1 MALNYN
7 RQMTMENSQLIKKQN
22 GGYSKVYPLAYVQ
35 GIIDAETNE
44 KLTDILIRYN
54 HIYVPW
60 QGNQEETRASVPLLM
75 RRHGLWISYDK
86 DGSLYTEWFKSS
98 SIDALLDI
106 KWKDGDNW
114 EMIPNLTYINSLSQ
128 QIPDGTILP
137 EMLSPALQEFLSEHH
152 TIINLPDEEDLEQH
166 CNIIRFKD
174 RDYNEV
180 IASGYGTKILR
191 KNWQGR
197 RNALVQDMILKPHTI
212 YEVRY
217 DFNLLGA
224 TITLPKNSVL
234 YFTGGSLSNG
244 TIVGDESSII
254 APENQLI
261 FSDVVIEGSWILHKV
276 FSKWFNFTQEE
287 NVDNITNFRNMMQL
301 ATSNVMTD
309 IYIENGTF
317 YTSNYS
323 TNEQGE
329 YLDTKGISVPSN
341 VYIHNAATIKAIAN
355 AYEKTAIFYLGDVEN
370 VTIDGGSIVGDVRTH
385 TGTTGEWGNG
395 IYPAGARNVVIKNIE
410 ISECWGD
417 GIDVQALYS
426 DYEQGTITGHC
437 RNILLDNVK
446 CLNNRRQGLSIEGVI
461 GMTIRNSEFSG
472 TGSIKYTAPGAG
484 IDIEPWF
491 DTEVV
496 GDIVI
501 ENCRLFNNYAS
512 GLLLIPRDNELS
524 KNFTFKDIVSDEG
537 IWVRGGEDITVT
549 NWQATGT
556 KGYCCLWG
564 KANNVYIANSKFT
577 NELYCN
583 GNLNNVQ
590 IDRCTFNMA
599 TPSWSGFA
607 VSFQAG
613 DSNAYQNIS
622 ISNCIFT
629 DTSKV
634 RWINIST
641 ATSKI
646 DFINNF
652 IQCASRYELQL
663 GGGDFIG
670 NTILQMNNSRIR
682 ILNKTGNTVKILNN
696 TFISDQYTD
705 SMLEFVDTASIVDGT
720 ITKDYIINNNDFSK
734 GSYWVPFGDNYN
746 LLTVDLK
753 YNKFNKDVRQFLPST
768 WTYIDGKEDE
778 WYVSTYTPSSRN
790 NVTTANCYCITVPN
804 ARSKVKISTSNKY
817 TTQSNMFNTETEFE
831 IIPDTSTI
839 IRRPTTVGT
848 RLLSLDN
855 TDMSILPQFASEI
868 TEDNKVNI
876 YISSGL
882 SGAINLVP
890 IIELRTQAETG
901 PTAIKVTTPAKPTDL
916 QFTLQLAG
924 NLRSSNSS
932 IQSYIEKYTGMKVL
946 LGSNNDNQAVFN
958 GTEWINTDG
967 TRYNKVVIV

>member
-1 MALNYN
+1 
-7 RQMTMENSQLIKKQN
+7 MENSQLIKKQN
-22 GGYSKVYPLAYVQ
+22 GGYSKVYPLAFIQ

-60 QGNQEETRASVPLLM
+60 KGSPEDTRDSVPLLM

-86 DGSLYTEWFKSS
+86 DGSLYTEWFKNSS
-98 SIDALLDI
+98 TDALLDL
-106 KWKDGDNW
+106 KWKDSDNW
-114 EMIPNLTYINSLSQ
+114 EMIPNLSYINSLSQ
-128 QIPDGTILP
+128 QIPNGAILP

-152 TIINLPDEEDLEQH
+152 TIINLPDDEDLEQH
-166 CNIIRFKD
+166 CNIIRLKD

-180 IASGYGTKILR
+180 TASGYGTKILR

-197 RNALVQDMILKPHTI
+197 HNALVQDMMLKPHTI

-217 DFNLLGA
+217 DFNLLGN
-224 TITLPKNSVL
+224 TITLPENSVL

-244 TIVGDESSII
+244 TIVGNNSSII

-261 FSDVVIEGSWILHKV
+261 FSDIVIDGSWVLSKV
-276 FSKWFNFTQEE
+276 FSKWFNLSQVE
-287 NVDNITNFRNMMQL
+287 NFDNITNFRNMMKL
-301 ATSNVMTD
+301 ATSDVMTE
-309 IYIENGTF
+309 IYIEKGDF

-323 TNEQGE
+323 TKDGV
-329 YLDTKGISVPSN
+329 YYDVKGISIPSN
-341 VYIHNAATIKAIAN
+341 VYIHNAATIRAIPN
-355 AYEKTAIFYLGDVEN
+355 DYEKTAVFYLGDVEN
-370 VTIDGGSIVGDVRTH
+370 ITIDGGKIIGDVREH
-385 TGTTGEWGNG
+385 TGTTGEWGIG
-395 IYPAGARNVVIKNIE
+395 IYPVGARNVVIKNIE

-417 GIDVQALYS
+417 GIDIQALYS
-426 DYEQGTITGHC
+426 DYENGTTTGHC
-437 RNILLDNVK
+437 KNILIDNVK
-446 CLNNRRQGLSIEGVI
+446 CLNNRRQGLSVEGVI
-461 GMTIRNSEFSG
+461 GLTVRNSEFSG

-524 KNFTFKDIVSDEG
+524 ENFTFKDIVSDEG
-537 IWVRGGEDITVT
+537 IWIRGGRKITVT
-549 NWQATGT
+549 NWQATGI
-556 KGYCCLWG
+556 KGYCCIWG
-564 KANNVYIANSKFT
+564 KASDIYIANSKFT
-577 NELYCN
+577 NELYCD

-607 VSFQAG
+607 VSFHAG

-629 DTSKV
+629 DTGKI
-634 RWINIST
+634 RWISIGT

-652 IQCASRYELQL
+652 IQCASKYELQL

-670 NTILQMNNSRIR
+670 NTVLQMDNSRTR
-682 ILNKTGNTVKILNN
+682 ILNKTGNTVKIINN
-696 TFISDQYTD
+696 VFISDQYTE
-705 SMLEFVDTASIVDGT
+705 SMLEFADTASIVNGST

-734 GSYWVPFGDNYN
+734 GSYWTPFGGNYN
-746 LLTVDLK
+746 LLSIDLK
-753 YNKFNKDVRQFLPST
+753 YNKFNKDVRQFIPST
-768 WTYIDGKEDE
+768 WSYIDGKEDE
-778 WYVSTYTPSSRN
+778 WYVSTYSPSSRN
-790 NVTTANCYCITVPN
+790 NIGTSDCYCITVPN

-817 TTQSNMFNTETEFE
+817 TVQASLYNTETEFE
-831 IIPDTSTI
+831 INPDASDI
-839 IRRPTTVGT
+839 IRRPTTVGS
-848 RLLSLDN
+848 RAISLDN
-855 TDMSILPQFASEI
+855 TDMAILPQFATEI

-876 YISSGL
+876 YMTSGL

-890 IIELRTQAETG
+890 IIELRTQSETG
-901 PTAIKVTTPAKPTDL
+901 PTAIKVSSVTKPTNL
-916 QFTLQLAG
+916 QFTLKVAG
-924 NLRSSNSS
+924 NMRSYTTS
-932 IQSYIEKYTGMKVL
+932 IQSYIEKYSGMEAL
-946 LGSNNDNQAVFN
+946 LGSNSNNKAVYN

-967 TRYNKVVIV
+967 TKYNKVVIV